1 MEFTYNNQ
9 HESQTKFTKVAL
21 VGLLHVAL
29 GYGLVHSL
37 SKVNVHFDHPIETML
52 TLTPEKP
59 LPPPPPPKE
68 PPKPKVAEAPKPVPI
83 PKPVV
88 DVPPPPEP
96 VETVQA
102 QVTSDPAPA
111 DPAPAQPAAAPASD
125 SGTPGNIGTAVMADG
140 CATPEYPAKAARMG
154 ETGTTSLALLVG
166 TDGHVQSAK
175 VQSSSGSRELDR
187 AAVQALS
194 MCKFKPGM
202 AGNGQP
208 QAGWA
213 RLDYVWKLDS

>member
-1 MEFTYNNQ
+1 MEFTYNQQ
-9 HESQTKFTKVAL
+9 HESNTKYTKVAL

-29 GYGLVHSL
+29 GYGLVTSL
-37 SKVNVHFDHPIETML
+37 SKVNVHFDHPLETVL
-52 TLTPEKP
+52 ELTPLKAP
-59 LPPPPPPKE
+59 PPPPPPKE
-68 PPKPKVAEAPKPVPI
+68 PPKPKVVEAPKPVPI
-83 PKPVV
+83 PQPEVV
-88 DVPPPPEP
+88 TPPPEP

-111 DPAPAQPAAAPASD
+111 EPAPAQPAAAPASD

-154 ETGTTSLALLVG
+154 ESGTTTLALLVG
-166 TDGHVQSAK
+166 ADGHVESAK

-187 AAVQALS
+187 AAVSALS
-194 MCKFKPGM
+194 MCKFKPGI
-202 AGNGQP
+202 ASNGQP